1 MFDWKKPTVQLL
13 GRFQPWHDGH
23 LELFKR
29 AYAKT
34 GQVMIQIRDV
44 NGVEDNPFDFNTVKA
59 NIIEGLNSHSFH
71 IGKQYDIM
79 LVPNITEIVYGRGV
93 GYAITEEVLDE
104 ATQEISATKIREQ
117 MRKDG
122 TL

>member
-1 MFDWKKPTVQLL
+1 M
-13 GRFQPWHDGH
+13 
-23 LELFKR
+23 
-29 AYAKT
+29 
-34 GQVMIQIRDV
+34 
-44 NGVEDNPFDFNTVKA
+44 
-59 NIIEGLNSHSFH
+59 NSHSFH